1 MLVNYLKK
9 VYSSGSDEGTLAFR
23 AERTILVENDCLGIW
38 RYIIL
43 AHDEAVFPLQ
53 AEYQPT
59 FGIRLIV
66 SGRGL

>member
-43 AHDEAVFPLQ
+43 AHDEAVFP
-53 AEYQPT
+53 
-59 FGIRLIV
+59 
-66 SGRGL
+66 